1 MSPGKSWT
9 PLAGTLAIRCPE
21 CGAEAQFAF
30 AVARRIA
37 RKADRPY
44 FEASRDF
51 EVKRVFW
58 HGYYDIA
65 VHYPGLA
72 RPLDEIGDLP
82 EGYGKTGW
90 RRAWHLGPE
99 MPADAGA
106 AVCLSCG
113 LRRKHALD
121 WPGDA
126 AFKIEYKGHVL
137 WAWDRPALAA
147 LTAYFE
153 AGDRKA
159 ARRGP
164 YDGFLSKIPGV
175 FLTAGARAPVAAKLR
190 KLMMRDAA

>member
-1 MSPGKSWT
+1 MSPCKSWT
-9 PLAGTLAIRCPE
+9 PLADGLAIGCPE

-30 AVARRIA
+30 AAARRIA
-37 RKADRPY
+37 RKADRPF

-72 RPLDEIGDLP
+72 RPLRDIGDLP
-82 EGYGKTGW
+82 EGYRKTGW
-90 RRAWHLGPE
+90 RRAWRLGPE
-99 MPADAGA
+99 MPVDAGA

-113 LRRKHALD
+113 ARRKHALH
-121 WPGDA
+121 WPQDA
-126 AFKIEYKGHVL
+126 FLTIEHKGHVL
-137 WAWDRPALAA
+137 WAMDRPALAA
-147 LTAYFE
+147 LIEYIE
-153 AGDRKA
+153 AEDRKA

-164 YDGFLSKIPGV
+164 FQGFLMKIPSV

-190 KLMMRDAA
+190 KLMLRDAA